1 MNFDI
6 DEVAEQ
12 INQQLLPA
20 LTETIQANA
29 STYSL
34 DRIVIHDSPFEA
46 GRSFDFEKLDGDYAG
61 SLYEWIHLFCLEK
74 TLYELF
80 LNSSQIEEAKSVPA
94 GMIYAPEDD
103 DESYEEIEQ
112 VIAELHNE
120 AIVAMALAASGC
132 GISTNAVLSY
142 LEESGLEHLADRI
155 SG

>member
-1 MNFDI
+1 MIFDI

-34 DRIVIHDSPFEA
+34 NRIVIHDSPFEV

-74 TLYELF
+74 SLYELF
-80 LNSSQIEEAKSVPA
+80 LNSSQIAEAESVPA
-94 GMIYAPEDD
+94 GMIYASEEDD
-103 DESYEEIEQ
+103 DSSEEIAQ
-112 VIAELHNE
+112 VISELHNE

-132 GISTNAVLSY
+132 GIGIEAVLSY
-142 LEESGLEHLADRI
+142 LESQA
-155 SG
+155 

>member
-46 GRSFDFEKLDGDYAG
+46 PRCQERC
-61 SLYEWIHLFCLEK
+61 HPC
-74 TLYELF
+74 
-80 LNSSQIEEAKSVPA
+80 
-94 GMIYAPEDD
+94 
-103 DESYEEIEQ
+103 
-112 VIAELHNE
+112 
-120 AIVAMALAASGC
+120 
-132 GISTNAVLSY
+132 
-142 LEESGLEHLADRI
+142 
-155 SG
+155 